1 MTHVRKMYFCFIYKM
16 YFYFS
21 DESMAV
27 VVAVVTRCVLCFSYG
42 TLFLFVLVIWC
53 ISNLVIM
60 QYFLSY
66 EMYFLLS

>member
-42 TLFLFVLVIWC
+42 TLFLFVLVI
-53 ISNLVIM
+53 
-60 QYFLSY
+60 
-66 EMYFLLS
+66 